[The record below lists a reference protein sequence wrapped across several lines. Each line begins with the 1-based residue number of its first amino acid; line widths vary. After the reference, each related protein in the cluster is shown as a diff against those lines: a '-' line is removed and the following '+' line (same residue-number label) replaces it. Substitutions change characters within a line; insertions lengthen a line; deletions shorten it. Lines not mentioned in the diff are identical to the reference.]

1 MLSIREPGPGR
12 AFMGVSSLPP
22 PQCGEE
28 KDTGLGRGVQASWEA
43 LHCPVTAESVETQC
57 RGACLRMSSL
67 RERPLQLEGETHG
80 GRREGAF
87 FVERAI
93 SKTMGVA

>member
-1 MLSIREPGPGR
+1 
-12 AFMGVSSLPP
+12 MGVSSLPP